1 MARIVCHAVR
11 LASGKLPVTFNEA
24 VWSPA
29 SQELLRQFGY
39 EMEVDYGV
47 LNLPLSYRGRPA
59 LSANE
64 LKGLGHWLNIQRDN
78 IRRSRSG
85 ALEAFGELFNN
96 LKKSGRDDSRFK
108 AVLSRLEAID

>member
-1 MARIVCHAVR
+1 VFEEAHCDHTLIHLQSGLPVNIARSRVQSGNDKGMARIVCHAVR

-47 LNLPLSYRGRPA
+47 LHLPLSYRGRPA

-64 LKGLGHWLNIQRDN
+64 LKGLGHW
-78 IRRSRSG
+78 
-85 ALEAFGELFNN
+85 
-96 LKKSGRDDSRFK
+96 
-108 AVLSRLEAID
+108 